1 MRFLTRPHEQEAV
14 MVNDERR
21 PDRQGDVPS
30 DTEHLA
36 GETAASE
43 PLTDRPRVQPGEAE
57 SRKASGSKD
66 EEEREGTHH
75 HGDGHE
81 HGNPPHTSGKR
92 ISSPAFGSVISGG
105 ALADPGPPK
114 N

>member
-1 MRFLTRPHEQEAV
+1 MTS
-14 MVNDERR
+14 DERR
-21 PDRQGDVPS
+21 PIKQGDLPS
-30 DTEHLA
+30 DIERLE
-36 GETAASE
+36 GDTAASD

-66 EEEREGTHH
+66 EDEHEGTHH
-75 HGDGHE
+75 HADGHD
-81 HGNPPHTSGKR
+81 HGNPPHTSGKK
-92 ISSPAFGSVISGG
+92 ISSPAFGSGISGG